1 MAPVIEVHKLSKKYR
16 LGTTVYKFDR
26 MTEFL
31 MRWIHKHWHSLRSET
46 RQPKSEQW
54 IWGLDDVS
62 FDVPSGEVVGVIG
75 ANGAGK
81 STLLKVLSRITDPTS
96 GHVWLHGRASSLL
109 EVGTGFHP
117 DLTGRENIFLNGSIL
132 GMSKSEVSTKL
143 DEIVAFSEIGKF
155 LDTPVKRYS
164 SGMFVRLAF
173 AVAAHLEPEILI
185 VDEVLAVGDMAF
197 QKKCLGK
204 MGDASRAGR
213 TVLFVSHNLA
223 MLQNLCHRGL
233 VLQKGKLVYDGPT
246 QRAIDFYVHSVFGA
260 AKDPGNHIIDLSAN
274 GKRAPQFGVPRLMRL
289 AFTSREGVPVT
300 EALPYGS
307 SLQARIELS
316 LHEPVREAD
325 VLLSFNSLFG
335 TPVFVANSGF
345 DPACITEEL
354 EGEVT
359 FVCDIPSFSLVP
371 GEYMVNV
378 ALAVRDKLLDCVED
392 VARITVM
399 PTDYYRTGRVPRHGS
414 SVLMHNWSM
423 HASNTLVQET
433 AGMNSRERNGVA
445 KS

>member
-1 MAPVIEVHKLSKKYR
+1 MAPVIEVHNLSKKYR

-26 MTEFL
+26 MTEFFT
-31 MRWIHKHWHSLRSET
+31 RAIHKKWHSLRRQT
-46 RQPKSEQW
+46 REPTSEQW

-62 FDVPSGEVVGVIG
+62 FDIASGEVVGVIG
-75 ANGAGK
+75 SNGAGK
-81 STLLKVLSRITDPTS
+81 STLLKILSRITDPTS
-96 GHVWLHGRASSLL
+96 GYVWLHGRASSLL

-132 GMSKSEVSTKL
+132 GMTKAEVATKL
-143 DEIVAFSEIGKF
+143 DEIVAFSEIGNF

-185 VDEVLAVGDMAF
+185 IDEVLAVGDMAF

-233 VLQKGKLVYDGPT
+233 VLQKGKLVYDGPV
-246 QRAIDFYVHSVFGA
+246 QRAIGFYVHSVFGGG
-260 AKDPGNHIIDLSAN
+260 KDAGDHIIDLSASV
-274 GKRAPQFGVPRLMRL
+274 KRASHFGVPLLMRL
-289 AFTSREGVPVT
+289 SLANREGVPVNG
-300 EALPYGS
+300 ALPYGS
-307 SLQARIELS
+307 SLQARIELR

-345 DPACITEEL
+345 EAACVTEEL
-354 EGEVT
+354 VGELT
-359 FVCDIPSFSLVP
+359 FVCDIPCFCLVP

-392 VARITVM
+392 SARITVI

-414 SVLMHNWSM
+414 SVLTHSWSI
-423 HASNTLVQET
+423 HAANTLDQQT
-433 AGMNSRERNGVA
+433 PDMNSLESA
-445 KS
+445 